1 MPLQMPRRW
10 GSTPQ
15 TPTSVGSGQGAGTG
29 SVFAVVT
36 VDSVVIYDTQ
46 QAGAGVFV
54 DKVAL

>member
-1 MPLQMPRRW
+1 M
-10 GSTPQ
+10 Q
-15 TPTSVGSGQGAGTG
+15 TPTRGGSGQGAGTG

-46 QAGAGVFV
+46 VLVGPGVFV